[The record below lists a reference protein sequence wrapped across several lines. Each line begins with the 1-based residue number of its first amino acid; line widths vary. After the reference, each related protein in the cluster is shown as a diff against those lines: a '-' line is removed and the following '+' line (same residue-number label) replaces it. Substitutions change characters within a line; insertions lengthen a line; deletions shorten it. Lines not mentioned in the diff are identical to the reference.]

1 MRCQDV
7 ERLILETRELTPE
20 ERAAVE
26 AHQAQCAK
34 CASFG
39 AFWRGLHAG
48 FGKAPGPRLP
58 AELAERIRRA
68 AHAEIL
74 LGPGGR
80 AGRARAEARP
90 AVPGFIWAA
99 FAAITVLTLG
109 FLIPEVQDFI
119 ENQKLTLGT
128 ALVLIILLQNTLTLL
143 FAPVVL
149 RRPRRL

>member
-7 ERLILETRELTPE
+7 ERLILETRELDGR

-26 AHQAQCAK
+26 AHQAQCSK

-39 AFWRGLHAG
+39 AFWQGLHAG
-48 FGKAPGPRLP
+48 FGKAPAAKLP
-58 AELAERIRRA
+58 ADLAERVRLA
-68 AHAEIL
+68 AHAKIL
-74 LGPGGR
+74 VRPGGR
-80 AGRARAEARP
+80 AARARKETRP

-109 FLIPEVQDFI
+109 FLIPGVQDFV

-128 ALVLIILLQNTLTLL
+128 ALVLILLLQNTLTLL
-143 FAPVVL
+143 LAPVVL
-149 RRPRRL
+149 RRPRQL